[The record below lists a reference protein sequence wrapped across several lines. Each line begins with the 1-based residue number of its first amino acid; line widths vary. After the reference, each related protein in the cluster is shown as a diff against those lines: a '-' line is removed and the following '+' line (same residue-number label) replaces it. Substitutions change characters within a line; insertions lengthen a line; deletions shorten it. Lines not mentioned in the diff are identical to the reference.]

1 MTGLSVAGLRA
12 GYTHVPI
19 LHGIS
24 LSTAPGEMVGV
35 FGANG
40 AGKTTL
46 LRAIAG
52 AIQPSAGHIDLFGTN
67 ITRAAPWKRVR
78 AGLAHVPEGRHILGP
93 LTVADNLRVAALPA
107 GKQAKPMEEVF
118 ELFPVLGERR
128 DQRGGTLSGGEQ
140 QMLAVARALL
150 ARPRIL
156 LVDELSSGLAPVVAR
171 LLVDRL
177 RRVCDAGIGIVAVEQ
192 SPSLIAHVID
202 RCYLLEHGN
211 AVAEGT
217 LAELGGAERLA
228 DTYLGVH

>member
-1 MTGLSVAGLRA
+1 MNGLSVEGLRA

-19 LHGIS
+19 LHGIT
-24 LSTAPGEMVGV
+24 LSVGPGEMVGI

-52 AIQPSAGHIDLFGTN
+52 AIQPSAGRIDLFGRD

-78 AGLAHVPEGRHILGP
+78 AGLAHVPEGRHVLGP

-107 GKQAKPMEEVF
+107 GKQARQIEEVF
-118 ELFPVLGERR
+118 ELFPVLGARQ

-140 QMLAVARALL
+140 QMLAVARSLM
-150 ARPRIL
+150 ARPRVL

-171 LLVDRL
+171 MLVDRL
-177 RRVCDAGIGIVAVEQ
+177 RRVCDEGTGIVAVEQ

-202 RCYLLEHGN
+202 RCYLLEHGTT
-211 AVAEGT
+211 VAEGS